1 MATKTYNLFG
11 EEAGINPSLIP
22 KAKDS
27 MDISPFRVEV
37 PNYVNPFDYD
47 RVDPKE
53 KESITEFDT
62 DPELLERFN
71 GVMEYLGNNSAF
83 TNSLLDPI
91 STPSETMRDDNIN
104 IAKLFDKAIAFKDA
118 PENIKED
125 YAYIKD
131 RWDAAEKKGF
141 GEWMDMFQDYTV
153 DFATDP
159 VVLGSLIGGFFTGGG
174 TTAAGIAS
182 QASARAALAN
192 TLRRA
197 ANGAVAVTGGSGY
210 TGTAVRGAAGLGIYD
225 IAGQSLDLAIKR
237 QEEYSPAQTALMS
250 VVGGGAAVG
259 IRAIA
264 PSVKTFLFG
273 KSKVNRQTSEGAFE
287 EAVDTRTR
295 ADRAREAFEAA
306 AEQAEKGEMGYY
318 TPTGQNK
325 DSFPALIGLPGRAA
339 QMADDVETRVLEG
352 RIIDLEAEDYSILD
366 DLVENLGGG
375 KATKEYVMD
384 AVNVAQ
390 NQTDPK
396 KVKSVLF
403 NKLHRQFSRAT
414 STMFFGK
421 AAGILSPYRGYSAA
435 AKQLQGKFAR
445 EFNKVWSGKQYKIEG
460 DFFETQ
466 QRYFGD
472 FYTQYIDIVRPLSY
486 NKVKGKL
493 KDNVNASLSMA
504 MRGVDSDVAGLEPV
518 YEAARKM
525 KELYSDIG
533 DRLVAAGVID
543 EKVDNYIPRMWNRTA
558 IEKNEDRFAQL
569 LVDQGEAAN
578 LGEGRRITQELLEK
592 RNQLDSGTDGHFFS
606 ASRKFNNIQD
616 DFIFEEFLNTDVV
629 GTLHN
634 YAFHAAKAL
643 SKKEVFGVNNERE
656 FISRWINPITDDHFK
671 ATGQS
676 LSKGDRQAIVQ
687 LYRTATG
694 ENMEG
699 LDGYL
704 RTGVE
709 TYGLVNRL
717 AYLSQATLASLSEVL
732 VNVSDAGFVNTVKG
746 FNDALE
752 TSFSLITKN
761 TEKKLKNEF
770 GLTAEEIKREM
781 YEFGLSIDQG
791 ISQVGNRLG
800 GDDYYSEPLQKISN
814 GFFKV
819 TLLDDWTKFAQTVS
833 YSAGKRHI
841 IKNLEE
847 VAEYV
852 DSGAKI
858 SSRIQN
864 KMDELSELGIDIDQ
878 GLGWFRG
885 GAKLDDAFYKEI
897 KQGSARY
904 ANDVVL
910 QPNAMSSLRPM
921 MYSNPKTQI
930 MFQLLSYPAAFT
942 NVILKGAAKR
952 ISRNPTENT
961 AKVLSAGILM
971 TEMQRWVQYAR
982 TGGKSEQDLSP
993 SEARIEGLKRVGAP
1007 GLMFQ
1012 QLERAKETSEYTG
1025 TITPFV
1031 TAPFGPLGADVTSA
1045 VFQGRP
1051 AQTIGSKMPF
1061 YSMYGSTANLT
1072 GNEDEYEEYKEYFKK
1087 LDRKLRQNL
1096 QTKKPI
1102 KTRDVFAK
1110 GGIVEVPNAP
1120 EEPDERIDK
1129 MTGQPYNEQAGL
1141 AFIDEEDP
1149 KPVSLLSKV

>member
-1 MATKTYNLFG
+1 MTDKIPNLFG
-11 EEAGINPSLIP
+11 KPYGFDPQEVLAPFKEEQESF
-22 KAKDS
+22 K
-27 MDISPFRVEV
+27 
-37 PNYVNPFDYD
+37 NPFSSS
-47 RVDPKE
+47 RIGMAF
-53 KESITEFDT
+53 KESVGEFDR
-62 DPELLERFN
+62 DPEVIERFER
-71 GVMEYLGNNSAF
+71 VMGYLGSNSAF
-83 TNSLLDPI
+83 VGKLRDSSDR
-91 STPSETMRDDNIN
+91 PSETLRDDNVSITT
-104 IAKLFDKAIAFKDA
+104 LFDKATAFKDA
-118 PENIKED
+118 PEEIKKD
-125 YAYIKD
+125 YAYLKTRFEDSDVRGLSEHI
-131 RWDAAEKKGF
+131 
-141 GEWMDMFQDYTV
+141 DMFQDYTV
-153 DFATDP
+153 DVATDP
-159 VVLGSLIGGFFTGGG
+159 VILASLIGGFFTGGS
-174 TTAAGIAS
+174 TAVAGAG
-182 QASARAALAN
+182 AVTGARAALAN
-192 TLRRA
+192 TLTRVA
-197 ANGAVAVTGGSGY
+197 TAGAKATGGTGVK
-210 TGTAVRGAAGLGIYD
+210 GTAIRVGAETGAYD
-225 IAGQSLDLAIKR
+225 IAGQSLDLAINR
-237 QEEYSPAQTALMS
+237 QEEYSPLQTALFTA
-250 VVGGGAAVG
+250 GGAALGAG
-259 IRAIA
+259 IHAGLN
-264 PSVKTFLFG
+264 KFTLG

-295 ADRAREAFEAA
+295 ADRASEAFEAA

-318 TPTGQNK
+318 TPYGQK
-325 DSFPALIGLPGRAA
+325 GQSFPSLIGLPGRAA

-366 DLVENLGGG
+366 DLVEDLGGG

-390 NQTDPK
+390 NQTDPE
-396 KVKSVLF
+396 KVASVLF

-421 AAGILSPYRGYSAA
+421 AAGLLSPYRGYSAA

-472 FYTQYIDIVRPLSY
+472 FYTQYIDIVRPLAY
-486 NKVKGKL
+486 NTVKGKL

-504 MRGVDSDVAGLEPV
+504 MRGADSDVAGLEPV

-543 EKVDNYIPRMWNRTA
+543 EKVDDYIPRMWNRTA
-558 IEKNEDRFAQL
+558 IEKNQDRFAQL

-578 LGEGRRITQELLEK
+578 KTEGLQIAKELLDK
-592 RNQLDSGTDGHFFS
+592 RNQLNSGTDGHFFS
-606 ASRKFNNIQD
+606 ATRKFNKIQD
-616 DFIFEEFLNTDVV
+616 DFVFEEFLNTDVV

-643 SKKEVFGVNNERE
+643 SKKQVFGVKNERE
-656 FISRWINPITDDHFK
+656 FISKWISPIADDHFK
-671 ATGQS
+671 ATGES
-676 LSKGDRQAIVQ
+676 LSKSDRQAIVQ

-732 VNVSDAGFVNTVKG
+732 VNVSNAGFVNSVKG
-746 FNDALE
+746 FGDALD
-752 TSFSLITKN
+752 TSFNLITKN

-781 YEFGLSIDQG
+781 YEFGLSVDQG
-791 ISQVGNRLG
+791 ISQIGNRLG

-814 GFFKV
+814 GFFKI

-833 YSAGKRHI
+833 YTTGKRHI

-864 KMDELSELGIDIDQ
+864 KIDELSELGIDIDQ
-878 GLGWFRG
+878 GLGWFKG

-982 TGGKSEQDLSP
+982 SGGQSEQDLSP
-993 SEARIEGLKRVGAP
+993 FEARIEGLKRVGAP

-1031 TAPFGPLGADVTSA
+1031 AAPFGPLGTDITGAI
-1045 VFQGRP
+1045 FQGRP
-1051 AQTIGSKMPF
+1051 AQTLGSKMPF
-1061 YSMYGSTANLT
+1061 YSMYGSVAKLS
-1072 GNEDEYEEYKEYFKK
+1072 GNEDEYEKYKEYFKR
-1087 LDRKLRQNL
+1087 LDRKLRRNL